1 MIAARHYFSVQA
13 GLRRQR
19 GSSLPARTDSVVDPE
34 PERISWLVSVRGDW
48 WLRDSATATT
58 TDIAAS
64 ACDRLLG
71 WLSQGV
77 AAPPNGLDVILTAAG
92 VSELLSELAY
102 EDVDDLGVRFVVQ
115 SAVKM
120 VEEHFLGQSRASA
133 EGQE

>member
-1 MIAARHYFSVQA
+1 MTLGYDLA
-13 GLRRQR
+13 G
-19 GSSLPARTDSVVDPE
+19 
-34 PERISWLVSVRGDW
+34 
-48 WLRDSATATT
+48 
-58 TDIAAS
+58 S

-92 VSELLSELAY
+92 VGELLSELAY

-120 VEEHFLGQSRASA
+120 IEERFLGQS
-133 EGQE
+133 

>member
-1 MIAARHYFSVQA
+1 
-13 GLRRQR
+13 
-19 GSSLPARTDSVVDPE
+19 
-34 PERISWLVSVRGDW
+34 LV
-48 WLRDSATATT
+48 WLRDSGTATT
-58 TDIAAS
+58 TDLAAS

-102 EDVDDLGVRFVVQ
+102 EDVDDLGVRLVVQ

-120 VEEHFLGQSRASA
+120 VKERFLGQRRAYA
-133 EGQE
+133 EGQECEDLVLLGRKVQFLAVEFHISGLEVDDEIAYGDGRRRGGL

>member
-1 MIAARHYFSVQA
+1 MTLGYD
-13 GLRRQR
+13 L
-19 GSSLPARTDSVVDPE
+19 
-34 PERISWLVSVRGDW
+34 
-48 WLRDSATATT
+48 
-58 TDIAAS
+58 AAS

-102 EDVDDLGVRFVVQ
+102 EDIDDLGVRFVVQ

-120 VEEHFLGQSRASA
+120 IEEHFLGQS
-133 EGQE
+133 